1 MTIALRYAAYSDVGC
16 LREGNE
22 DSGYAGQHL
31 LAVADGMGGYAGG
44 EVASSIAISTIR
56 RLDTEPHGTEEMA
69 ESLQRA
75 VEQANASLS
84 RRILA
89 EPQLEN
95 MGTTLTAMLWSG
107 PRVAL
112 IHIGDS
118 RAYLLRGPRF
128 EQITHDHTLVQTLV
142 DEGKITEEEVAT
154 HPQRSLIL
162 RALDGKSPV
171 DPDISISEAKPGD
184 RYLLCSD
191 GLSGVV
197 TKKTIHETLATEAD
211 PRVAAKKL
219 IELAIR
225 GGGPDNI
232 TAVIADVIETETDR
246 EGPTAEPQVV
256 GAADQRSEVDEQAGD
271 TPARR
276 AQELRGSGGDT
287 AEMDRVEDVAAPGYS
302 GPYEEPHDDF
312 DDRPARGRGRGR
324 GPEEPEP
331 EYRTRRWW
339 PVVVA
344 FLVIVA
350 LVAGVAYYFGRQ
362 YVDSQ
367 FYVGPSASGDTV
379 SIYQGIDTDIAGFSL
394 SEEIEASDIRMDEL
408 SEGDRSTVQN
418 TIPVESLEEAR
429 GRIEDLNQNL
439 AEAAENDTDRE
450 DPRDTGSEDT
460 GTADESA
467 EPTEGA
473 ETEAGSTDSGSATTE
488 TQESG

>member
-44 EVASSIAISTIR
+44 EVASSIAISSIR
-56 RLDTEPHGTEEMA
+56 RLDTEHPRSDEMA
-69 ESLQRA
+69 ERLQQA

-84 RRILA
+84 RRIME

-95 MGTTLTAMLWSG
+95 MGTTLTAMLWSSS
-107 PRVAL
+107 RVAL

-171 DPDISISEAKPGD
+171 DPDVSISEAKVGD

-197 TKKTIHETLATEAD
+197 SKKTIHETLATGAD
-211 PRVAAKKL
+211 PRTAAKKL

-232 TAVIADVIETETDR
+232 TAVVADVIETDSDS
-246 EGPTAEPQVV
+246 EGPTTASQVV
-256 GAADQRSEVDEQAGD
+256 GAADQRREGADQGND

-276 AQELRGSGGDT
+276 AQGLRSSGDT
-287 AEMDRVEDVAAPGYS
+287 AEMDPIQDDT
-302 GPYEEPHDDF
+302 PHDLDTSHQPPSI
-312 DDRPARGRGRGR
+312 DDDHEPQPYRGSD
-324 GPEEPEP
+324 GPEN

-339 PVVVA
+339 PMVLVFVLVVA
-344 FLVIVA
+344 V
-350 LVAGVAYYFGRQ
+350 VAGVGYYFGRQ
-362 YVDSQ
+362 YIENQ
-367 FYVGPSASGDTV
+367 YYIGPSEDGQNVAV
-379 SIYQGIDTDIAGFSL
+379 YRGIDTNIAG
-394 SEEIEASDIRMDEL
+394 IEL
-408 SEGDRSTVQN
+408 SEVHETTDIELDALDQSYRDSVEN
-418 TIPVESLEEAR
+418 TIPLETLTDAGPR
-429 GRIEDLNQNL
+429 LEDMR
-439 AEAAENDTDRE
+439 ENASMNATD
-450 DPRDTGSEDT
+450 
-460 GTADESA
+460 
-467 EPTEGA
+467 TEGA
-473 ETEAGSTDSGSATTE
+473 NTE
-488 TQESG
+488 ESG

>member
-44 EVASSIAISTIR
+44 EVASSIAIASIR
-56 RLDTEPHGTEEMA
+56 RLDSETHQTDEMA
-69 ESLQRA
+69 EVLQRA

-84 RRILA
+84 QRIME

-95 MGTTLTAMLWSG
+95 MGTTLTAMLWAG

-118 RAYLLRGPRF
+118 RAYLMRGSRF

-171 DPDISISEAKPGD
+171 DPDISISEAKVGD

-197 TKKTIHETLATEAD
+197 SKKTIHETLATEAD
-211 PRVAAKKL
+211 PRAAAKKL
-219 IELAIR
+219 IDLANR

-232 TAVIADVIETETDR
+232 TAVIADVIETDTDR
-246 EGPTAEPQVV
+246 EGPTSAAQVV
-256 GAADQRSEVDEQAGD
+256 GAADQRAATVEPETN

-276 AQELRGSGGDT
+276 AQELRVGGDT
-287 AEMDRVEDVAAPGYS
+287 AEMDPVRDDAAEPAYASAPYDAQYDPSYEGYEAAPG
-302 GPYEEPHDDF
+302 PRE
-312 DDRPARGRGRGR
+312 RP
-324 GPEEPEP
+324 EPEA

-339 PVVVA
+339 PVVLVFA
-344 FLVIVA
+344 VIVI
-350 LVAGVAYYFGRQ
+350 GVAAGGYYFGRQ
-362 YVDSQ
+362 YVQSQ
-367 FYVGPSASGDTV
+367 YYVGPSPDNQTV
-379 SIYQGIDTDIAGFSL
+379 SVYQGINTDIAGFGL
-394 SEEIEASDIRMDEL
+394 SEEIE
-408 SEGDRSTVQN
+408 
-418 TIPVESLEEAR
+418 
-429 GRIEDLNQNL
+429 
-439 AEAAENDTDRE
+439 
-450 DPRDTGSEDT
+450 DTGIRLDDLSDAERQSVEATVPADNLESAQ
-460 GTADESA
+460 GVVANLGADESA
-467 EPTEGA
+467 TEPA
-473 ETEAGSTDSGSATTE
+473 ETESE
-488 TQESG
+488 